1 METSYCHVDRPVGT
15 GVGINRRSE
24 DRMFT
29 FIPDRVPAWGSL
41 YPSIVMEELGR
52 DHFSPYN
59 SWTRGGKTCEW
70 VSSPVLAKLAKIGP
84 LEEKVKERCEGTKVF
99 FFGRLFSEWYTFTV
113 DGFINRSWELQK
125 PTDLCLSACVESAI
139 FCCVWLHMCVCVCE
153 CACVWE
159 RERLKCSSRGKVL
172 TTLIILYF
180 LQTWRSFCAP
190 VSWDSLP
197 LLIFFEIQFHFIPSL
212 SSTYKTPSSIILLT
226 FISVLFDGQ
235 VRSKG
240 QFGSLFCQWL
250 QSIWEKGPFSEHLC
264 VTER

>member
-1 METSYCHVDRPVGT
+1 MKALKCSVLLRVICIHCRRFHKLLMGASKANWFMPVSVCRICYILLHVIAYV
-15 GVGINRRSE
+15 
-24 DRMFT
+24 
-29 FIPDRVPAWGSL
+29 
-41 YPSIVMEELGR
+41 
-52 DHFSPYN
+52 
-59 SWTRGGKTCEW
+59 
-70 VSSPVLAKLAKIGP
+70 
-84 LEEKVKERCEGTKVF
+84 
-99 FFGRLFSEWYTFTV
+99 
-113 DGFINRSWELQK
+113 
-125 PTDLCLSACVESAI
+125 
-139 FCCVWLHMCVCVCE
+139 CVCV
-153 CACVWE
+153 

-212 SSTYKTPSSIILLT
+212 SSTYKTPSSIIPLT